1 MHANAGQIALNA
13 CKHSATLTRIA
24 QFDAICCR
32 QSTDETADMWTRSD
46 NDRACTYWAPL
57 LTLLSSVYWFALWA
71 STSFFQLLEINVK
84 HKKKKANKIRKHV
97 CRMYTDSL
105 SLSLSLSSTINSCPC
120 CIRTVYSDIGMKMD
134 VWSMDS
140 WRTVIWLTV
149 IGLWNLPVAEAHR
162 QTSSL
167 TLLESQDL
175 AEETPKNPESFFTT
189 LHRKPWHGHQM
200 AKVIPRCR
208 KGLDITHARWP
219 EGIQSHKSVKIC
231 QLR

>member
-1 MHANAGQIALNA
+1 MSN
-13 CKHSATLTRIA
+13 T
-24 QFDAICCR
+24 
-32 QSTDETADMWTRSD
+32 
-46 NDRACTYWAPL
+46 
-57 LTLLSSVYWFALWA
+57 
-71 STSFFQLLEINVK
+71 
-84 HKKKKANKIRKHV
+84 KKKKKQTKLENMYAECIRTV
-97 CRMYTDSL
+97 SL